1 MAANFQLERCAA
13 PQRRVFKVPKASEL
27 ATWKPNGHAPSDVTR
42 LLDVDYVLGVDIETH
57 DWVEHRATKGSIGQF
72 GFYCLCDPDDFEARI
87 IQIGWSMGPVNEAP
101 VVKEFVIQPV
111 EFIVA
116 PKAEKYHGISHER
129 ALLIGKPLRDVL
141 QELLVDM
148 RMCSEAGGRI
158 AAHHLEF
165 DCGIIAMELRR
176 AGLEQHCVDWANF
189 SAKGICTLSPA
200 IGKWVC
206 QCVGRDTGPENKMNT
221 LRLSDLVDTLLPGH
235 PLKRQMHTAGADA
248 QMHRLLVIAMQKLLK
263 QQTSGT

>member
-1 MAANFQLERCAA
+1 MTE
-13 PQRRVFKVPKASEL
+13 P
-27 ATWKPNGHAPSDVTR
+27 
-42 LLDVDYVLGVDIETH
+42 
-57 DWVEHRATKGSIGQF
+57 
-72 GFYCLCDPDDFEARI
+72 
-87 IQIGWSMGPVNEAP
+87 P

-111 EFIVA
+111 GFAVA
-116 PKAEKYHGISHER
+116 TKTEKNHGNNHER

-148 RMCSEAGGRI
+148 RICSEAGGRI
-158 AAHHLEF
+158 AVHHLEF

-176 AGLEQHCVDWANF
+176 AGLEQHCVEWANF

-248 QMHRLLVIAMQKLLK
+248 QMHRVLAIEIPKLQDK
-263 QQTSGT
+263 QTCGL